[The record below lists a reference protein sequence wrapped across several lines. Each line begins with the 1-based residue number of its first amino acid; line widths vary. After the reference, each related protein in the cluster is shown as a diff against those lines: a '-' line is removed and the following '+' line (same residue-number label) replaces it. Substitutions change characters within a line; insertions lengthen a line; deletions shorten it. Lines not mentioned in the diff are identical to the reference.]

1 MFWDT
6 NVYKDVSTFLFFGHK
21 DISNFLTFHLKLYTY
36 IYIFFFT
43 PFFFKILGPFFY
55 LRALDNDLIGLVEGL
70 TPVKILY

>member
-6 NVYKDVSTFLFFGHK
+6 NVYKDVSIFLFFGHK
-21 DISNFLTFHLKLYTY
+21 DISNFWTFHLKLY
-36 IYIFFFT
+36 IYIFY

-55 LRALDNDLIGLVEGL
+55 LGALGNDLIDLVEGL